1 MADNLPFYLPP
12 LLKFTGA
19 IAPPLAARIMAELVM
34 RPRGRNPTQP
44 WELAKPPAER
54 EVELHPGLYAQVTGE
69 SGRNVIALHG
79 WRGRPTQFRPLAAAL
94 LERGFRTVSI
104 DAPGHGRSAGK
115 HATPR
120 RFGEMVIEVER
131 IVGPAHAVI
140 GHSFG
145 GASLGAAL
153 ALGFHPGRLVIASA
167 PTRVSRIPLAHAR
180 RAGLPPRAMAHFV
193 RMLDAEAGRPF
204 AELDLVA
211 TAPRCGIP
219 ALLVHDRGDEV
230 IPYADA
236 EALIALWPALE
247 VMATHGLGHRDIL
260 ANETVVQAITAFIC
274 GPGQESRPTA

>member
-1 MADNLPFYLPP
+1 MATTIPAWLPP
-12 LLKFTGA
+12 ILKLTGA
-19 IAPPLAARIMAELVM
+19 ISPALAARIMAELVT

-44 WELAKPPAER
+44 FELVQPPAER
-54 EVELHPGLYAQVTGE
+54 EVELRPGLYALVTGD

-94 LERGFRTVSI
+94 LDLGYRTISI
-104 DAPGHGRSAGK
+104 DAPGHGRSAGS

-120 RFGEMVIEVER
+120 RFGEMLMDVER
-131 IVGPAHAVI
+131 ITGPAHAVI

-153 ALGFHPGRLVIASA
+153 AAGFRPGRLVIVSA
-167 PTRVSRIPLAHAR
+167 PTRVSRIPVRQAGL
-180 RAGLPPRAMAHFV
+180 AGLPPRAMRHFM
-193 RMLDAEAGRPF
+193 RMLDDYAGRPF

-219 ALLVHDRGDEV
+219 ALLVHDRDDEV

-236 EALIALWPALE
+236 EALIALWPELQ
-247 VMATHGLGHRDIL
+247 VMTTRGLGHRDIVSY
-260 ANETVVQAITAFIC
+260 EIVVQRIAAFIDSS
-274 GPGQESRPTA
+274 G